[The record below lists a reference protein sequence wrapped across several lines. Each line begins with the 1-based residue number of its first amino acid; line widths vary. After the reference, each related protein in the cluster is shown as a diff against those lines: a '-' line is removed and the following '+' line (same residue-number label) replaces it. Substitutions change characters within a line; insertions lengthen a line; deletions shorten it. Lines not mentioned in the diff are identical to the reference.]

1 MNEVPINQSAPA
13 ETPGNVA
20 QHWYKSRWL
29 LAATALI
36 LGLCIVIGVE
46 AAAISAA
53 NARATAAQNKL
64 TTAQSA
70 LSAAQSEAK
79 TAQDALSAAQS
90 EAKTAQDAL
99 SAAQA
104 GLAARKTA
112 LDAAAAAVAAREA
125 KVGAAEKAAQANTFA
140 GEGTYLV
147 GTDVKPGT
155 YKADASTGCYWARL
169 KSLDTSDIIDNQNTD
184 GPVVLQILPTDKA
197 VEVSRCAEFH
207 KVG

>member
-1 MNEVPINQSAPA
+1 MEQPKSESALT
-13 ETPGNVA
+13 ETPTNIGLR
-20 QHWYKSRWL
+20 WYKSRWL

-64 TTAQSA
+64 TTAQSDLSA
-70 LSAAQSEAK
+70 ARSEAKAATDVLSAAQSEAQ
-79 TAQDALSAAQS
+79 TA
-90 EAKTAQDAL
+90 KDAL

-104 GLAARKTA
+104 GLAARKTT
-112 LDAAAAAVAAREA
+112 LDAAAAAVAAREV

-147 GTDVKPGT
+147 GTDVQPGT

-197 VEVSRCAEFH
+197 VEVARCAEFH

>member
-1 MNEVPINQSAPA
+1 MEQPKSESALT
-13 ETPGNVA
+13 ETPTNIGLR
-20 QHWYKSRWL
+20 WYKSRWL
-29 LAATALI
+29 LAVTALI
-36 LGLCIVIGVE
+36 LGLFIVIGVE
-46 AAAISAA
+46 AAAISEA
-53 NARATAAQNKL
+53 NDRATAAQNEL
-64 TTAQSA
+64 TTAQSDLSA
-70 LSAAQSEAK
+70 ARSEAKAATDVLSAAQSEAQ
-79 TAQDALSAAQS
+79 TA
-90 EAKTAQDAL
+90 KDAL

>member
-1 MNEVPINQSAPA
+1 MNDRPISQSAPA
-13 ETPGNVA
+13 GTPGKVA
-20 QHWYKSRWL
+20 RHWYKSRWI

-46 AAAISAA
+46 AAAIGAA

-64 TTAQSA
+64 TTAQS
-70 LSAAQSEAK
+70 
-79 TAQDALSAAQS
+79 ALSAAQS